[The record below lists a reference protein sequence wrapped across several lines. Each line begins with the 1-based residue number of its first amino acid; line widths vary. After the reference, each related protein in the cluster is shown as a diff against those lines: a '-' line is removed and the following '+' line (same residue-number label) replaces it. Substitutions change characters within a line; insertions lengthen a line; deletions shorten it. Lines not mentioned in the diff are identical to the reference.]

1 MECIELFLL
10 VSFPLIHVYGIQLI
24 TAYAVMFE
32 GGRFSVVIKKYVYS
46 HPINVFIIGK
56 LGLSVEVFCE
66 LYGFKQGTLSARK
79 MCIRDRVYDCLCEYE
94 KEYKEYLKIS
104 APKRNKK
111 YIED

>member
-1 MECIELFLL
+1 M
-10 VSFPLIHVYGIQLI
+10 YGIQLI

-66 LYGFKQGTLSARK
+66 LYGFKQGTLSSWN
-79 MCIRDRVYDCLCEYE
+79 MNEVYDCLCEYE

>member
-1 MECIELFLL
+1 M
-10 VSFPLIHVYGIQLI
+10 YGIQLI

-66 LYGFKQGTLSARK
+66 LYGFKQGTLSSWITREREVADLPISFC
-79 MCIRDRVYDCLCEYE
+79 MLCL
-94 KEYKEYLKIS
+94 
-104 APKRNKK
+104 
-111 YIED
+111 